1 MQYRSPETLTLR
13 TRIVAGIGLV
23 AFLSVYLPVLFR
35 VGGEKTAA
43 LVSNIGEPIVFLL
56 VAVFTIVVAFGFAAA
71 EPARWHWGFIGF
83 GVLAYALGDIV
94 WASYEVVAGTPAPYP
109 GPADILYLET
119 YPLMAAG
126 MLGAAYSLR
135 WLSNVRSATIISYSL
150 AGAASLVLY
159 ATLLRHIVHD
169 PAVGVGTKIL
179 AVAYPFGDIFLLA
192 APALLLVIALRP
204 FSARVLAWPWLL
216 ASAGALIWA
225 AADTAFVY
233 LDWQGQYASGHPIDG
248 GWVLGAVLI
257 GVAAS
262 IARDVYLLT
271 DPS

>member
-1 MQYRSPETLTLR
+1 MQHRRPKTITLR
-13 TRIVAGIGLV
+13 TRIVAGVGLL
-23 AFLSVYLPVLFR
+23 AFLSVYLPVLFQ

-43 LVSNIGEPIVFLL
+43 LVSNIGEPIVFLI
-56 VAVFTIVVAFGFAAA
+56 VAVFTIVIAFGFPAA
-71 EPARWHWGFIGF
+71 EPTRWHWGFIGF
-83 GVLAYALGDIV
+83 GVLAFALGDVI
-94 WASYEVVAGTPAPYP
+94 WASYEIASDSPAPYP

-135 WLSNVRSATIISYSL
+135 WLSNVRTAAIISYST
-150 AGAASLVLY
+150 AAVASLALY
-159 ATLLRHIVHD
+159 ATLLRHVVHD
-169 PAVGVGTKIL
+169 PAVDIGTKIL
-179 AVAYPFGDIFLLA
+179 AVAYPLGDIFLLA

-204 FSARVLAWPWLL
+204 FSARVLSWPWLL
-216 ASAGALIWA
+216 ASAGALVWA

-233 LDWQGQYASGHPIDG
+233 LDWRGQYASGHPIDG

-271 DPS
+271 KPS